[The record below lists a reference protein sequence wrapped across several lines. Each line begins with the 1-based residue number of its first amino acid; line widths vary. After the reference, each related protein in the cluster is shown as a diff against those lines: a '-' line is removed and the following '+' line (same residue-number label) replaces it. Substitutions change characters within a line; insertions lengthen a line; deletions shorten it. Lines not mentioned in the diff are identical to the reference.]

1 MTPSAHPHRK
11 LFLIL
16 ASLRFS
22 GGVTEALRLA
32 EDLQARSIP
41 VCLIVLWRSE
51 HELPCPN
58 LPVVYL
64 SSFRTTDPAKLLQ
77 YLYFLAA
84 FLLFVCKDS
93 LTTGQRSIAVLLT
106 HFSTF
111 PFGWIAPWAQRYCF
125 NQDIEWMFVPPGL
138 PRRIVRRIILATSRR
153 SLVVTTSS
161 HVDRLYR
168 DHGVQSI
175 GQVGI
180 WARETWLQQP
190 TPTERDAERDI
201 DVMMFV
207 RRGRVKRLDLCH
219 AVLERLK
226 EAGISTLAVAPD
238 PEIHR
243 GVLPLATHAALC
255 PTDDELRDLYRR
267 SKIFL
272 LLSDLEG
279 FALPPLEA
287 MGAGCVPLC
296 RDCGGPRSYMDG
308 AFAAHLIPLDANPT
322 YIVQRV
328 EALLADPVQL
338 DALSGQA
345 RQRFAEGLALSRR
358 LRSVCIDAFAQNLRL
373 P

>member
-1 MTPSAHPHRK
+1 M
-11 LFLIL
+11 IL

-41 VCLIVLWRSE
+41 VCLLILWRSE
-51 HELPCPN
+51 HEVPCPN
-58 LPVVYL
+58 LPVRYL
-64 SSFRTTDPAKLLQ
+64 SSFRTTDPARPLQ
-77 YLYFLAA
+77 YLYLLAS
-84 FLLFVCKDS
+84 FLLFACKDA
-93 LTTGQRSIAVLLT
+93 LIGGQRSIAVLLT

-111 PFGWIAPWAQRYCF
+111 PFSWIVPWAQRYCF

-138 PRRIVRRIILATSRR
+138 PRRILRRIILATSRR
-153 SLVVTTSS
+153 SSVVTTSS

-175 GQVGI
+175 GQAGI

-190 TPTERDAERDI
+190 TATGRDI
-201 DVMMFV
+201 DVMMLV

-219 AVLERLK
+219 SVLDRLK

-243 GVLPLATHAALC
+243 GVLPLATHAVLC
-255 PTDDELRDLYRR
+255 PTGDELRDLYRR

-308 AFAAHLIPLDANPT
+308 PFAANLIPLDADPAH
-322 YIVQRV
+322 IVQRV
-328 EALLADPVQL
+328 EALLEDPVRL
-338 DALSGQA
+338 DVLSGQA
-345 RQRFAEGLALSRR
+345 RQRFVEGIASSSR
-358 LRSVCIDAFAQNLRL
+358 LRSACMDSLAQTLRL